1 MKRKSRYA
9 RTSRLLVFLLCA
21 LLLAGMMPSFGA
33 LGDAQNRKG
42 NLVVSLQT
50 SVDDLPKNKNVTYT
64 IYKVGDPAPET
75 AAGWKFD
82 KNLSEYT
89 KEITDIIEAKQ
100 NSMIFFTLTPSSC
113 GSS

>member
-21 LLLAGMMPSFGA
+21 LLLAGMLPSFGA

-75 AAGWKFD
+75 AAGWKRWD
-82 KNLSEYT
+82 H
-89 KEITDIIEAKQ
+89 
-100 NSMIFFTLTPSSC
+100 MTLVAPLPPPKRE
-113 GSS
+113 